1 MRLELPSVLACLRW
15 RGTNMMPLGWRPV
28 LLTVLGITVR
38 VKLISKRNRQGGRWL
53 WVWELVWDGLLVAVV
68 EGCWWERESWLRGP
82 LVEGLVMLGESDLA
96 TGSFMLLKCFL
107 RRSRSGGFGACVD
120 RGRGSRHQ
128 LGNVDIRAIHFLL
141 GETGETGGTRL
152 GCREV
157 LITKRRLSCRT
168 RGRGGRGYKDVGPR
182 APTRPMGSDDGI
194 ALGGLTVPR
203 RARSGVRPGT
213 SG

>member
-1 MRLELPSVLACLRW
+1 VAE
-15 RGTNMMPLGWRPV
+15 
-28 LLTVLGITVR
+28 
-38 VKLISKRNRQGGRWL
+38 RQVA
-53 WVWELVWDGLLVAVV
+53 WVWVWIWVWVWDGLLVAAV
-68 EGCWWERESWLRGP
+68 EGRLCVRESWLRGP
-82 LVEGLVMLGESDLA
+82 LVEGLVMSRESDLA

-128 LGNVDIRAIHFLL
+128 LGNVGIREIHFLL
-141 GETGETGGTRL
+141 GETGQTGGARL

-182 APTRPMGSDDGI
+182 AAARPMGSDDGI
-194 ALGGLTVPR
+194 PLDD
-203 RARSGVRPGT
+203 
-213 SG
+213 